1 MIAADGGFRFR
12 AVNSRMRQRRP
23 FPLLAAGAIA
33 AGLLVSPI
41 GIAAQ
46 APAAKTPATRP
57 AAAAA
62 PASFQG
68 PFPTASPEA
77 VGLSPKGLAR
87 ISEQM
92 QRYVDTK
99 RLAGAVTLILRDG
112 KVAYLNVVGK
122 ADVENNVAMRPD
134 TIFRIASQSKAITT
148 TAAMILVDEGK
159 LLLND
164 PVWRYLPAY
173 RNTTV
178 MVPPGPTAAPGS
190 PVSVVAAK
198 RPITIRDL
206 MTHTSGVSYG
216 GNAATRAL
224 YQAAGFD
231 EWYFAN
237 KAEPVGVWID
247 KLAALPFDGQPG
259 ESYIYGYNTDI
270 LGAVVEKASGM
281 PLDVFFKT
289 RIFDPLKMKDT
300 QFFLRPDQKDRF
312 AVNYAAQQDL
322 TIARAP
328 DTGRNQ
334 GAYVDG
340 PRACFSGGAG
350 LTSTASDYARF
361 LQMLLNGGELEG
373 ARILSPKTVELM
385 TSNHV
390 GTLYANGNLGFG
402 LGFEVTEHVGR
413 SGRPGSVGEFG
424 WGGAY
429 ATKYWV
435 DPEEKLVVVFMT
447 QLLPSNGL
455 DVNDRL
461 RALLYGSIEVPGP
474 RLESDKRVGS
484 IKMTAA
490 AGKK

>member
-1 MIAADGGFRFR
+1 
-12 AVNSRMRQRRP
+12 MRHRGP
-23 FPLLAAGAIA
+23 FALACALVAGVFVA
-33 AGLLVSPI
+33 PI
-41 GIAAQ
+41 PVAAQ
-46 APAAKTPATRP
+46 AAAKPKP
-57 AAAAA
+57 AAATSAVA
-62 PASFQG
+62 
-68 PFPTASPEA
+68 PFPEASPQA
-77 VGLSPKGLAR
+77 LGLSPQGLTR
-87 ISEQM
+87 ITELM

-99 RLAGAVTLILRDG
+99 RLAGSVTLILRDG
-112 KVAYLNVVGK
+112 KVAYFHTVGK
-122 ADVENNVAMRPD
+122 ADVENNVDMRPD
-134 TIFRIASQSKAITT
+134 TIFRIASQSKAVTT
-148 TAAMILVDEGK
+148 VAAMILVDEGK

-164 PVWRYLPAY
+164 PVWRHLPAY

-178 MVPPGPTAAPGS
+178 MVAPPTNAAAGS
-190 PVSVVAAK
+190 PVATVGAR
-198 RPITIRDL
+198 RPITVRDL

-216 GNAATRAL
+216 GNPATRPL
-224 YQAAGFD
+224 YTAAGFD
-231 EWYFAN
+231 DWYFAN
-237 KAEPVGVWID
+237 KAEPIGVWID
-247 KLAALPFDGQPG
+247 KLATLPFDGQPG

-270 LGAVVEKASGM
+270 LGAVVEKASGL
-281 PLDVFFKT
+281 PLDQFFKT

-312 AVNYAAQQDL
+312 AVNYAAQPDL

-350 LTSTASDYARF
+350 LTSTAADYARF

-373 ARILSPKTVELM
+373 ARILSPKSVALM

-390 GTLYANGNLGFG
+390 GDKFATGTLGFG
-402 LGFEVTEHVGR
+402 LGFEITEHVGR
-413 SGRPGSVGEFG
+413 AGRPGSVGEFG

-455 DVNDRL
+455 DANDRL
-461 RALLYGSIEVPGP
+461 RALLYGAIDVPGSKLAVP
-474 RLESDKRVGS
+474 RLTAVG
-484 IKMTAA
+484 K
-490 AGKK
+490 GR